1 MRFSPEI
8 KLTAIFLAVNMNT
21 RGIKMKG
28 LLPLLISSMILP
40 AHAGIVIYGTRI
52 IYPAENKEVMVQLMN
67 QGSRSSL
74 VQAWIDDGDTSL
86 PPEKI
91 QVPFMLTPPVA
102 KVGANSGQQIK
113 IRIMPNRLPTNK
125 ESIFY
130 LNILDIPP
138 NSPEDEG
145 KNALKFAMQN
155 RIKLFYRPVGVAS
168 VNKETF
174 KKLRVNNS
182 SNGLVIK
189 NGSANWVTISDV
201 KANSV
206 KVNYETIMIAPQESQ
221 RVDVKNHNANSW
233 QLTIIDDHGNYIS
246 EKL

>member
-1 MRFSPEI
+1 
-8 KLTAIFLAVNMNT
+8 
-21 RGIKMKG
+21 MKG

-67 QGSRSSL
+67 QGNRSSL

-182 SNGLVIK
+182 SNGLIIK

-206 KVNYETIMIAPQESQ
+206 KVNYEIIMIAPQESQ

>member
-91 QVPFMLTPPVA
+91 RVPFMLTPPVA

-145 KNALKFAMQN
+145 KKALKFAMQN

-168 VNKETF
+168 VNKEIF

-189 NGSANWVTISDV
+189 NSSANWVTISDV
-201 KANSV
+201 KANNV

>member
-1 MRFSPEI
+1 
-8 KLTAIFLAVNMNT
+8 
-21 RGIKMKG
+21 MKE

-67 QGSRSSL
+67 QGNRSSL

-182 SNGLVIK
+182 SNGLIIK

>member
-1 MRFSPEI
+1 
-8 KLTAIFLAVNMNT
+8 MNT

-67 QGSRSSL
+67 QGNRSSL

-182 SNGLVIK
+182 SNGLIIK

-206 KVNYETIMIAPQESQ
+206 KVNYEIIMIAPQESQ

>member
-1 MRFSPEI
+1 
-8 KLTAIFLAVNMNT
+8 
-21 RGIKMKG
+21 MKG

-221 RVDVKNHNANSW
+221 RVDVK
-233 QLTIIDDHGNYIS
+233 IIMRIVGN
-246 EKL
+246 

>member
-1 MRFSPEI
+1 
-8 KLTAIFLAVNMNT
+8 
-21 RGIKMKG
+21 MKG

-67 QGSRSSL
+67 QGNRSSL

-182 SNGLVIK
+182 SNGLIIK

>member
-1 MRFSPEI
+1 
-8 KLTAIFLAVNMNT
+8 
-21 RGIKMKG
+21 MKG

-67 QGSRSSL
+67 QGNRSSL

-168 VNKETF
+168 INKETF

-189 NGSANWVTISDV
+189 NDSANWVTISDV

-206 KVNYETIMIAPQESQ
+206 KVNYETIMIAPQEGQ

-246 EKL
+246 EKF

>member
-1 MRFSPEI
+1 
-8 KLTAIFLAVNMNT
+8 
-21 RGIKMKG
+21 MKG

-67 QGSRSSL
+67 QGNRSSL

-221 RVDVKNHNANSW
+221 RVDIKNHNANSW

>member
-1 MRFSPEI
+1 
-8 KLTAIFLAVNMNT
+8 
-21 RGIKMKG
+21 
-28 LLPLLISSMILP
+28 LPLLISSMILP

-67 QGSRSSL
+67 QGNRSSL

>member
-1 MRFSPEI
+1 
-8 KLTAIFLAVNMNT
+8 
-21 RGIKMKG
+21 MKG

-67 QGSRSSL
+67 QGNRSSL

-168 VNKETF
+168 VNKEIF

-182 SNGLVIK
+182 SNGLIIK

>member
-1 MRFSPEI
+1 
-8 KLTAIFLAVNMNT
+8 
-21 RGIKMKG
+21 MKG

-67 QGSRSSL
+67 QGNRSSL

-91 QVPFMLTPPVA
+91 QVSFMLTPPVA
-102 KVGANSGQQIK
+102 KVEANSGQQIK

-189 NGSANWVTISDV
+189 NDSANWVTISDV

-206 KVNYETIMIAPQESQ
+206 KMNYETIMIAPQESQ

>member
-1 MRFSPEI
+1 
-8 KLTAIFLAVNMNT
+8 
-21 RGIKMKG
+21 MKG

-67 QGSRSSL
+67 QGNRSSL

-102 KVGANSGQQIK
+102 KAGANSGQQIK

>member
-1 MRFSPEI
+1 
-8 KLTAIFLAVNMNT
+8 
-21 RGIKMKG
+21 MKG

-67 QGSRSSL
+67 QGNRSSL

-182 SNGLVIK
+182 SNGLIIK
-189 NGSANWVTISDV
+189 NGLANWVTISDV

>member
-1 MRFSPEI
+1 
-8 KLTAIFLAVNMNT
+8 
-21 RGIKMKG
+21 
-28 LLPLLISSMILP
+28 
-40 AHAGIVIYGTRI
+40 
-52 IYPAENKEVMVQLMN
+52 
-67 QGSRSSL
+67 
-74 VQAWIDDGDTSL
+74 
-86 PPEKI
+86 
-91 QVPFMLTPPVA
+91 
-102 KVGANSGQQIK
+102 
-113 IRIMPNRLPTNK
+113 
-125 ESIFY
+125 
-130 LNILDIPP
+130 
-138 NSPEDEG
+138 
-145 KNALKFAMQN
+145 MQN

-182 SNGLVIK
+182 GNGLIIK

>member
-1 MRFSPEI
+1 
-8 KLTAIFLAVNMNT
+8 
-21 RGIKMKG
+21 MKG

-67 QGSRSSL
+67 QGNRSSL

-221 RVDVKNHNANSW
+221 RVDVKNHNASSW

>member
-1 MRFSPEI
+1 
-8 KLTAIFLAVNMNT
+8 
-21 RGIKMKG
+21 MKG

-67 QGSRSSL
+67 QGNRSSL

-130 LNILDIPP
+130 LNILNIPP

-182 SNGLVIK
+182 SNGLIIK